1 MSKQKDEKTKITYPI
16 YQARVSE
23 DIKTWLKKERGKYG
37 SANKLFK
44 ELIRI
49 YES

>member
-1 MSKQKDEKTKITYPI
+1 MRKPKEEKPKITYPI